1 MFDKKF
7 RDWPVD
13 QIDVSPPSADDQ
25 DSDDTQ
31 LATFVCDVVRSK
43 PYLAEIEGFYVG
55 GRGRPAYDP
64 TMMTALIV
72 YAYCLGMHSSREIAR
87 ACCEQLGFK
96 ALTGTKRRTSA
107 R

>member
-1 MFDKKF
+1 MSDKEF

-43 PYLAEIEGFYVG
+43 PYLAEIEGF
-55 GRGRPAYDP
+55 
-64 TMMTALIV
+64 
-72 YAYCLGMHSSREIAR
+72 
-87 ACCEQLGFK
+87 
-96 ALTGTKRRTSA
+96 
-107 R
+107 